1 MNRRLIGA
9 RGERAAEK
17 ALARAGG
24 RVLARNYRTKGGE
37 IDLIV
42 KFQDVV
48 AFVEVKTR
56 SSDAFGTPAEAVGK
70 RKQARIAQTAMEYL
84 RENAMHDARMR
95 FDVVEVLNGEIRH
108 IENAFYVFDSK
119 YS

>member
-1 MNRRLIGA
+1 MNRRMIGE
-9 RGERAAEK
+9 RGERAAER
-17 ALARAGG
+17 ALIRSGG

-37 IDLIV
+37 IDLIIR
-42 KFQDVV
+42 FQDVI

-56 SSDAFGTPAEAVGK
+56 SSDAHGTPSEAVDR
-70 RKQARIAQTAMEYL
+70 RKQARIAQAAMEYM
-84 RENAMHDARMR
+84 RENAMSDQRMR
-95 FDVVEVLNGEIRH
+95 FDVVEVLGGHIKH